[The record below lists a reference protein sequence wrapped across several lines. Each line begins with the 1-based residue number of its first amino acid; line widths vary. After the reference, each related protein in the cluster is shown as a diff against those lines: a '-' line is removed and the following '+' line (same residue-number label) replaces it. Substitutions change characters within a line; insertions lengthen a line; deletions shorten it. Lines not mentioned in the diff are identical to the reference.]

1 MKKSTILFIFAV
13 LAYGSSLAQLEGN
26 SVQLKA
32 DGNFISIT
40 DASSVSLND
49 TMTIEMMLYFRCNN
63 GQSTHLIT
71 KGWCGSTWSFYFSIF
86 ANKLRLGRWH
96 TGLAG
101 CAAGAQA
108 LFESTDSIEVNTW
121 THVAVRIVDLNV
133 EFFIDGVNAGSTL
146 LSGTNGDGFHT
157 SNQPLRI
164 GNYVN
169 LGGSNTGT
177 PKANIDEVRLWHT
190 ARTDAEL
197 LANMNQE
204 LVGNEPGL
212 KAYFKLNETGSGAG
226 ISVLNSAVGSP
237 LPNGTTTGTAA
248 NIFFTNNT
256 TIQNSLPTC
265 DPVLWLKAD
274 AGAYTNAGVT
284 LALDGQSIQQWN
296 DQSANAYHCAQAD
309 ASKRP
314 IWQANAFYG
323 KPALWF
329 DGVNGNYWLENATQ
343 TPVATAGMPRTYFV
357 VAKAA
362 CEATGYAGGHLFTN
376 RRSPNASTLEFVKN
390 GASIFH
396 GGNFCCNHPEVT
408 NVNFDEGR
416 LQPFV
421 GTWRTA
427 GTNTNLDFW
436 FNGISKITA
445 NANFVADNGNPG
457 YCVGDRRDAFQ
468 FDSPNG
474 AYDWQGHIAEIIVY
488 NYALSNKQRL
498 LVENY
503 LKNKYKAALPAIF
516 TGTPNTST
524 YSTNI
529 LNDAVWD
536 HSYNSVNNTEVIASV
551 KDNCLDLGTRNDTV
565 YAEPTAGLYNG
576 QRYMRRHYVINTSL
590 NPVGTKRVRLYY
602 TNADFADLQSYE
614 PSLNNHNQLV
624 VTKYD
629 GPNEDGIFNPAGG
642 SITFIPSAQITTG
655 TAFGQRYLECNVDG
669 FSEFWIHTGN
679 APLPLDIISFSG
691 TLQNNMAQLQWETAN
706 MVNVKGFD
714 VEKSIDASTFA
725 SIGFVAATAAN
736 TYRLTDPH
744 CYDRNNYYR
753 LKIIDIDD
761 QFTYSNTITV
771 LNTSKVDISIFPNP
785 VRNELKMVSSTPNFT
800 YTILDIY
807 GHEVMSGYSN
817 STSVEVPTISLS
829 KGMYVV
835 QIETTTEHKT
845 IKFVKE

>member
-1 MKKSTILFIFAV
+1 MKLHLLCLLVFFSSTLF
-13 LAYGSSLAQLEGN
+13 AQLPGN

-32 DGNFISIT
+32 NGNYISVV

-63 GQSTHLIT
+63 AQSTMLMT
-71 KGWCGSTWSFYFSIF
+71 KGWCGSNWSYYFSV
-86 ANKLRLGRWH
+86 NDQKLRLAKWH
-96 TGLAG
+96 AGLTG
-101 CAAGAQA
+101 CAGNHAM
-108 LFESTDSIEVNTW
+108 FESTDSIELNTW
-121 THVAVRIVDLNV
+121 THVAVRVVDLNV
-133 EFFIDGVNAGSTL
+133 EFIINGVNAGSTL

-157 SNQPLRI
+157 SNQPIRLGSYLNI
-164 GNYVN
+164 SSVHQNTPLAN
-169 LGGSNTGT
+169 L
-177 PKANIDEVRLWHT
+177 DEVRIWHT

-204 LVGNEPGL
+204 LTGNEPGL
-212 KAYFKLNETGSGAG
+212 KAYYKLNETGSGAG
-226 ISVLNSAVGSP
+226 ISVINSATGSL

-248 NIFFTNNT
+248 NILFTNNT

-274 AGAYTNAGVT
+274 AGTYTNAGTT
-284 LALDGQSIQQWN
+284 LATDGQPIQQWN
-296 DQSANAYHCAQAD
+296 DQSANTYHCTQAD
-309 ASKRP
+309 INKRP

-362 CEATGYAGGHLFTN
+362 CDATGYAGGHLFTN

-390 GASIFH
+390 GSSIYH

-408 NVNFDEGR
+408 NVNFDDGR

-421 GTWRTA
+421 GTWRTG

-436 FNGISKITA
+436 FNGVSKTTA
-445 NANFVADNGNPG
+445 NANFVSDNGNPG

-468 FDSPNG
+468 FDSPTG

-488 NYALSNKQRL
+488 NYALTNKQRAQ
-498 LVENY
+498 VENY
-503 LKNKYKAALPAIF
+503 LKNKYKAALPSVF
-516 TGTPNTST
+516 TSTPNTSS
-524 YSTNI
+524 YSTQT

-536 HSYNSVNNTEVIASV
+536 HSYNASNNNEIIASI
-551 KDNCLDLGTRNDTV
+551 KDYCLDLGTRSDTV
-565 YAEPTAGLYNG
+565 YVEPTAQAIGSAY
-576 QRYMRRHYVINTSL
+576 YMRRHYVVNTSL

-602 TNADFADLQSYE
+602 TNDDFADLQSVV
-614 PSLNNHNQLV
+614 PNLTTHNQLC

-629 GPNEDGIFNPAGG
+629 GPNEDGQFNSSGG
-642 SITFIPSAQITTG
+642 NLTFIPSGAITTG
-655 TAFGQRYLECNVDG
+655 ILFGQRYLEFDVDG

-679 APLPLDIISFSG
+679 TPLPLDLLSFTG
-691 TLQNNMAQLQWETAN
+691 NLKNNMTELQWETAN
-706 MVNVKGFD
+706 MVNVKGFE
-714 VEKSIDASTFA
+714 VEKSIDAKSFTP
-725 SIGFVAATAAN
+725 IGFVDASIAN
-736 TYRLTDPH
+736 AYSFTDTR
-744 CYDRNNYYR
+744 CYDRSNYYR
-753 LKIIDIDD
+753 LKMIDIDG
-761 QFTYSNTITV
+761 QYTYSKTITLV
-771 LNTSKVDISIFPNP
+771 NTAKAEITIFPNP
-785 VRNELKMVSSTPNFT
+785 VLNEMNIVCSIPNYT

-807 GHEVMSGYSN
+807 GHEIIKGKSN
-817 STSVEVPTISLS
+817 SSSVEIPSSSLA

-835 QIETTTEHKT
+835 QIETASERKM